1 MVVFNIPRGTGKTEY
16 LIRQAEVTGYPIIVT
31 TVNQKRNL
39 LERLKDLNIDD
50 VRIFT
55 ANEYMNMPY
64 YKRESRCIKT
74 DGLLIDDL
82 DMVLQNLFGTDV
94 KIATLTEM

>member
-1 MVVFNIPRGTGKTEY
+1 MVVVNMPRGTGKTEY
-16 LIRQAEVTGYPIIVT
+16 LIRQAKATGYPIIVAT
-31 TVNQKRNL
+31 IGKKRNL
-39 LERLKDLNIDD
+39 LEKLKDSNIDD

-64 YKRESRCIKT
+64 YKREPRCIKT
-74 DGLLIDDL
+74 DHLLIDDL
-82 DMVLQNLFGTDV
+82 DMVLQNLFDADV